1 MCVCVWLW
9 PILVGRHEQVFDT
22 HERTFHD
29 GGGES
34 TDGGGESTDSVQ
46 YSVVHF
52 SYTGNSV
59 QCKPNEHIV
68 PYSANRG
75 SGIVFFTASGF
86 FGKSGTLLQ
95 TTGGAVRSV

>member
-34 TDGGGESTDSVQ
+34 TDLK
-46 YSVVHF
+46 YSVADPDPKDPHHLARSGSQILKNETKFAKLNKMGKKLSVKFIKF
-52 SYTGNSV
+52 SYKFLPTSV
-59 QCKPNEHIV
+59 
-68 PYSANRG
+68 
-75 SGIVFFTASGF
+75 
-86 FGKSGTLLQ
+86 L
-95 TTGGAVRSV
+95 